1 MNTQAIKTYQKEIGE
16 GQIHMMRVTPRND
29 QMHRHIEVAQRD
41 QRFDTVLFTL
51 FKDRTVKSNALLIGR
66 DFIALRKETAPG
78 N

>member
-1 MNTQAIKTYQKEIGE
+1 
-16 GQIHMMRVTPRND
+16 
-29 QMHRHIEVAQRD
+29 MHRHIEVAQRD

-51 FKDRTVKSNALLIGR
+51 FKDRTIKSNALLIGR